1 MGNIAKRGRLSPAER
16 AEVHR
21 LGRTGNHSSRDL
33 ASRFGVGKSTILR
46 VLRGQGVPVDP
57 RGPAQTIQE
66 EPKPRPKRKAA
77 ATVSAPPKPPPEIET
92 SEPLPPPRPAP
103 AEIPKDPILYREHKL
118 REIVHDMA
126 QTRQRGSMHVLP
138 QFHRLEMS
146 IHDELGKMRQEA
158 AEITAEM
165 GADGLVSTIVSTMH
179 RLPPVLRHR
188 IQEQLEA
195 LTTGAVVVL
204 PGVAEEA
211 GDEDGEE
218 YG

>member
-1 MGNIAKRGRLSPAER
+1 M
-16 AEVHR
+16 
-21 LGRTGNHSSRDL
+21 GRTGNYSSREL
-33 ASRFGVGKSTILR
+33 ADRFDVGKSTILR
-46 VLRGQGVPVDP
+46 VIRDQGILVEP
-57 RGPAQTIQE
+57 RGPAPPVQQA
-66 EPKPRPKRKAA
+66 P
-77 ATVSAPPKPPPEIET
+77 PPKPKPKAEAKAGDPAKPEIQT

-103 AEIPKDPILYREHKL
+103 DEIPKDPILYREHKL

-138 QFHRLEMS
+138 PMHRLE
-146 IHDELGKMRQEA
+146 IQLHDELTKMRTEA

-165 GADGLVSTIVSTMH
+165 GADGLVSTIVSTLH

-195 LTTGAVVVL
+195 LTTGAVIVL
-204 PGVAEEA
+204 AGVAAEDDA
-211 GDEDGEE
+211 ADGEE